1 MNSMANRTKYAIF
14 ICGEQVTDFDL
25 TKRQAERLA
34 KTFEDEGSTDVEV
47 VERELKL
54 EETEEYWR

>member
-1 MNSMANRTKYAIF
+1 MAKRIKYAIF

-25 TKRQAERLA
+25 TKRQADSLA
-34 KTFEDEGSTDVEV
+34 KTYEKEGETDVEI

-54 EETEEYWR
+54 EETEDYWG